1 MPICIKCKKDKKY
14 GVSID
19 KNCDFDTPNLDCIF
33 DRCTHEKGV
42 FTCFD
47 CRHK

>member
-19 KNCDFDTPNLDCIF
+19 KNCDFGFCVIF
-33 DRCTHEKGV
+33 EG
-42 FTCFD
+42 
-47 CRHK
+47 